1 MAGNNFYL
9 SIPEMYALRYFY
21 FNLNWELK
29 WAFLNACH
37 STSVCR
43 LSVRPSVRMSVNL
56 SHQNHWTTFNLLRL
70 KTSLGEGNSGLYK
83 WRVMHFF
90 KERWNEIMNIQWQN
104 VISFSLKTTG
114 SFLTKIDKT
123 NPFVKGI
130 QGFKLTC

>member
-9 SIPEMYALRYFY
+9 SIPEMYTLRYFY

-90 KERWNEIMNIQWQN
+90 KENWNEIMNIQWQN
-104 VISFSLKTTG
+104 VRYIIFIKNHRVIFDQNWQNK
-114 SFLTKIDKT
+114 FL
-123 NPFVKGI
+123 KGI